1 MENIDIMSNEELD
14 IFARKVFTVSNESGS
29 YTSPVSLMYGIGLES
44 AYDDSFFSRLMRG
57 LGRATAFTNASKVRA
72 ALKDIRHLSIDKISD
87 GETSGVSVDRKTLAM
102 SANFI
107 KSFGG
112 NINKSEKMINE
123 YKDDLKKLLSDKEF
137 KNALEHEI
145 RNLKD
150 GSAVKV
156 AIRGILQVMLTTST
170 IYLSWI
176 VAPIIALS
184 IPLGIFAFPLGFYI
198 GISPILLILL
208 NLAYIIN
215 TLWLLLNYEE
225 VSAEFKAIIREKIKN
240 LNAKGEK
247 VFKSISGVSLD
258 GNGDGFIS
266 KYSEMLNF
274 EPSKDKTISKE
285 EKVQVVQGLIALSD
299 NEGEM
304 IKALDLSKLKEVLK
318 TFNKLKDVTSK
329 LNNRELN
336 NIITNT
342 AKIQGAMYKLVDSSL
357 KIILAALNDAKKY

>member
-1 MENIDIMSNEELD
+1 M
-14 IFARKVFTVSNESGS
+14 
-29 YTSPVSLMYGIGLES
+29 
-44 AYDDSFFSRLMRG
+44 
-57 LGRATAFTNASKVRA
+57 
-72 ALKDIRHLSIDKISD
+72 
-87 GETSGVSVDRKTLAM
+87 
-102 SANFI
+102 
-107 KSFGG
+107 
-112 NINKSEKMINE
+112 
-123 YKDDLKKLLSDKEF
+123 
-137 KNALEHEI
+137 
-145 RNLKD
+145 
-150 GSAVKV
+150 
-156 AIRGILQVMLTTST
+156 
-170 IYLSWI
+170 
-176 VAPIIALS
+176 
-184 IPLGIFAFPLGFYI
+184 
-198 GISPILLILL
+198 
-208 NLAYIIN
+208 
-215 TLWLLLNYEE
+215 
-225 VSAEFKAIIREKIKN
+225 
-240 LNAKGEK
+240 
-247 VFKSISGVSLD
+247 SLD